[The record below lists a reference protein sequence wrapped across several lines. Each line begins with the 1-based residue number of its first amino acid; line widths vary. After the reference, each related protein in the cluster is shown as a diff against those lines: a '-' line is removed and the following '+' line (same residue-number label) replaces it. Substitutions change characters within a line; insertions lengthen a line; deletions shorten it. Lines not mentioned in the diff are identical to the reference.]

1 MKSLDSLAVSDTRY
15 NSWMHFP
22 EYHLNIYLRLT
33 KRYLNGAM
41 HNTIDLASIVIDE
54 DHRSKN
60 HFSRFLSEV
69 EKIAE
74 KTGRVVYV
82 ESLLNKRLKQYLLN
96 NGYTECYI
104 DVNSVF
110 KII

>member
-1 MKSLDSLAVSDTRY
+1 MKSLESLAVSDVRY

-33 KRYLNGAM
+33 KRYINGAI
-41 HNTIDLASIVIDE
+41 HNTIDLASICIDE
-54 DHRSKN
+54 EHRSKKHFTHFLN
-60 HFSRFLSEV
+60 HI

-74 KTGRVVYV
+74 KAGRLVYV